1 VIRKEAGSARKRNRA
16 RAKKK
21 DNSREEEQEIMPREE
36 NANIVLDIACD
47 HSAQQKVSGYQ
58 VEELNS
64 IDEHE

>member
-1 VIRKEAGSARKRNRA
+1 
-16 RAKKK
+16 
-21 DNSREEEQEIMPREE
+21 MPREE